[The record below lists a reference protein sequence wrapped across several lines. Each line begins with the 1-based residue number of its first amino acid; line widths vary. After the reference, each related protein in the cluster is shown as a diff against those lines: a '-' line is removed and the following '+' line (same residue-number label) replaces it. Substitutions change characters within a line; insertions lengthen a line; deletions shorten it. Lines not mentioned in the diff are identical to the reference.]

1 MNDNAGTQEN
11 MRVDPDTCRD
21 PDLLAAEVRRLRAV
35 IAAIEPSPAPA
46 GSVRKPVAWGIQFW
60 TGDIHYE
67 VFGTEEQAE
76 REMYRVSPPADVCP
90 AWVVPMYI
98 KPSLTDAEREAVEVA
113 AEAYAADQGE
123 QFATTLRGLL
133 ERLK

>member
-35 IAAIEPSPAPA
+35 IAAGDCPEPDNAA
-46 GSVRKPVAWGIQFW
+46 KPDRLA
-60 TGDIHYE
+60 
-67 VFGTEEQAE
+67 
-76 REMYRVSPPADVCP
+76 
-90 AWVVPMYI
+90 
-98 KPSLTDAEREAVEVA
+98 DAEREAVERA
-113 AEAYAADQGE
+113 CRFIASTMPYESQHGAEDYQ
-123 QFATTLRGLL
+123 TLRGLL